1 MELVLVWELIHLNFM
16 LYIIVFVHHQIIP
29 IFCKSPCSTSRS
41 SKGCLLLF
49 LKSLL
54 LIVFMI
60 KNGQESDHFQLK
72 FLISV
77 ISLSPLIDHLI
88 IDLFLFWNLWNFL
101 FNKLYG
107 LRLHGEILR
116 TLLKC
121 FGIDF
126 WNDSIPITVKY
137 LMFETLVD
145 FCIEELNTLDVLIF
159 CEVEKLIFIWLIIC
173 HLPNIFVFI
182 EIHHSIRLFPQ

>member
-1 MELVLVWELIHLNFM
+1 
-16 LYIIVFVHHQIIP
+16 
-29 IFCKSPCSTSRS
+29 
-41 SKGCLLLF
+41 
-49 LKSLL
+49 
-54 LIVFMI
+54 
-60 KNGQESDHFQLK
+60 
-72 FLISV
+72 
-77 ISLSPLIDHLI
+77 
-88 IDLFLFWNLWNFL
+88 LFLFWNLWNFL

-126 WNDSIPITVKY
+126 WNDSISITVKY

-182 EIHHSIRLFPQ
+182 EIHHSIRLFPQKSSSRIDRWIIITSTAFQTKIIMDSSTI